1 MGSSLEEVEMRL
13 ELLSIELEVLADLIK
28 GIEIQAKQLNETL
41 KDV

>member
-13 ELLSIELEVLADLIK
+13 ELLSIELEVLEDLIK
-28 GIEIQAKQLNETL
+28 GIEIQANQLNETL